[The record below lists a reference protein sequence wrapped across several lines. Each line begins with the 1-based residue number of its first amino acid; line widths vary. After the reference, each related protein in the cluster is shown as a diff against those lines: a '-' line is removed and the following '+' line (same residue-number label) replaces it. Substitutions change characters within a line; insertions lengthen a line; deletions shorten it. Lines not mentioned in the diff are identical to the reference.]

1 MKKTSILALALF
13 GATLAGCEAETPAPP
28 APPGAGDCADCSG
41 AVTDGGAGQAQPR
54 QVNENS

>member
-13 GATLAGCEAETPAPP
+13 GATLAGCEAEPTPPT
-28 APPGAGDCADCSG
+28 APPGAGDCTDCSG
-41 AVTDGGAGQAQPR
+41 AITDGGPGQVQPR